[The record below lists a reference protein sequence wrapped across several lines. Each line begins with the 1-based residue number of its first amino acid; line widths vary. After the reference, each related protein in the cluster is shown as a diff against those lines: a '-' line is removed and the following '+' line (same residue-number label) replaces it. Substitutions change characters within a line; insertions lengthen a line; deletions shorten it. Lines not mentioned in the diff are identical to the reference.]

1 MNEELF
7 NEASKSNVLS
17 KKLVDQLQE
26 SMDYSSISF
35 INWTI
40 EVLKLLKAR
49 IERGDKIKDET
60 TGVIY
65 DLYTFRKFVEENFS
79 AYITGQVFNTS
90 IRSQKVYFS
99 LEACPG
105 GYNLIMADS
114 GNEKT
119 YRWISSLSKRFS
131 LVEMIATGIVYIK
144 DTRTDTYQPFISEN
158 GKYCKYNK
166 DLGKLI
172 ELYYF
177 NHNGGIR
184 KPQIP
189 PFSQPASAASMAFV
203 SYFISFKSPQETQT
217 APHPSKSAS
226 TYKHT

>member
-7 NEASKSNVLS
+7 NEASKSNILS
-17 KKLVDQLQE
+17 KKLIDQLQE
-26 SMDYSSISF
+26 SMNYSSISF

-49 IERGDKIKDET
+49 IERGDRITDEVS
-60 TGVIY
+60 GVTY
-65 DLYTFRKFVEENFS
+65 DLITFHKFVEENFS
-79 AYITGQVFNTS
+79 PYITGQVFNTS
-90 IRSQKVYFS
+90 IRAQKVYFT
-99 LEACPG
+99 LEACTG

-158 GKYCKYNK
+158 GKYCKYDK

-172 ELYYF
+172 E
-177 NHNGGIR
+177 I
-184 KPQIP
+184 
-189 PFSQPASAASMAFV
+189 
-203 SYFISFKSPQETQT
+203 
-217 APHPSKSAS
+217 
-226 TYKHT
+226 